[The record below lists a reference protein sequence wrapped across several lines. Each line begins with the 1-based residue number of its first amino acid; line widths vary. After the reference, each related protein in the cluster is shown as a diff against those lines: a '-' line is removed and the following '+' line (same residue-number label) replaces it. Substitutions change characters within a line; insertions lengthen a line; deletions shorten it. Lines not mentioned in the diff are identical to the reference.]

1 MSLFHD
7 ANNTFSM
14 ATAPPTAPPS
24 PPVSPDPTRAL
35 PSSPP
40 FIRIDWAKKIHTTQH
55 FLAAW
60 CAFVAGIWELF
71 VCGCGG
77 VFGGPHHGVFVW
89 QVEHFILHSPGLWAL
104 GRVWRKKCS
113 T

>member
-1 MSLFHD
+1 MFLFHD

-14 ATAPPTAPPS
+14 TTDCTTHCTTFTTS
-24 PPVSPDPTRAL
+24 FTRSNTRAPL
-35 PSSPP
+35 FTP
-40 FIRIDWAKKIHTTQH
+40 FHPDWAKKLHTTQH

-77 VFGGPHHGVFVW
+77 VFGGPHHGVFV
-89 QVEHFILHSPGLWAL
+89 
-104 GRVWRKKCS
+104 
-113 T
+113 